1 MSDRYRLCSGWPG
14 GDSQSFVGLFLRG
27 QQTSSHINYKEEYI
41 MIRNI
46 LGDIIPN
53 DVEPI
58 GCACRCECPRTRE
71 AMFSAGYMT
80 WEYGSDTVA

>member
-1 MSDRYRLCSGWPG
+1 
-14 GDSQSFVGLFLRG
+14 
-27 QQTSSHINYKEEYI
+27 